1 MKVLKYDLRGKKGE
15 IKLLPETLDDL
26 WHLKY
31 IIGEGDLVFAL
42 TQRRLDFS
50 TDKARPEKM
59 AKKTL
64 RLGIRVSD
72 VQFHKFSNWLRIR
85 GIIEVG
91 SDPGSYHTINLE
103 AGTDISILK
112 DEWGRDHLIRID
124 EAVKASNRPR
134 VIIVTIEE
142 GEAIIGILKQWGVE
156 ECFSILGEGG
166 KEDGSRAAFFSEVA
180 SQLAHM
186 SDTEAIVIAGPGFA
200 KEDFQVFLKSSY
212 PDMASKSIL
221 ESTSSIGI
229 SGFQE
234 VLRRGAIENVAK
246 DMRLAEEAR
255 LIEDL
260 MAEISKDGRATY
272 GYSEVENAMNFGAIE
287 ALLVADETLRGY
299 KDENRGVEDLLTG
312 VEASR
317 GKIVIF
323 STEFEP
329 GKRLLSLGGIAAILR
344 YKVE

>member
-31 IIGEGDLVFAL
+31 IICEGDFVFAL
-42 TQRRLDFS
+42 TQRRLDFA

-59 AKKTL
+59 AKKPV
-64 RLGIRVSD
+64 RLGIRVTE
-72 VQFHKFSNWLRIR
+72 VQFHRFSNWLRVR
-85 GIIEVG
+85 GVIEVG
-91 SDPGSYHTINLE
+91 SDIGSYHTINLE
-103 AGTDISILK
+103 GGTNISILK
-112 DEWGRDHLIRID
+112 DAWGRDHLLRID

-134 VIIVTIEE
+134 VLIVTIEE
-142 GEAIIGILKQWGVE
+142 GEAIIGMLKQWGVE

-166 KEDGSRAAFFSEVA
+166 KEDGSRSAFFAEVA
-180 SQLAHM
+180 SQLTHM

-200 KEDFQVFLKSSY
+200 KEDFQIFLKNSY
-212 PDMASKSIL
+212 PDMAKKSIL

-234 VLRRGAIENVAK
+234 VLRRGAIEAVAK

-260 MAEISKDGRATY
+260 MGEIAKDGRATY
-272 GYSEVENAMNFGAIE
+272 GYSEVENAMKCGAIE
-287 ALLVADETLRGY
+287 TLLVADETLRGF
-299 KDENRGVEDLLTG
+299 KEEDRGVEDLLTG
-312 VEASR
+312 VEGSR
-317 GKIVIF
+317 GKIVVF

-329 GKRLLSLGGIAAILR
+329 GKRLISLGGIAAILR
-344 YKVE
+344 FKIE